1 MQEENSLFDLRNG
14 GPRRRCKATEKPLT
28 QETIT
33 LNEEGK
39 LESSILK
46 DFAKNIT
53 NCSNSKSF
61 CEDSS
66 GYPTE
71 EVDKLLSSHLQQE
84 YFKDVL
90 GEHTE
95 KACSHTTE
103 ATIGNVITGGII
115 IRKPNFT
122 FSSNLQARN
131 M

>member
-1 MQEENSLFDLRNG
+1 VTKFYHFHTTKTTKKNIALFLSL
-14 GPRRRCKATEKPLT
+14 KV
-28 QETIT
+28 
-33 LNEEGK
+33 
-39 LESSILK
+39 
-46 DFAKNIT
+46 FAKNIT

-115 IRKPNFT
+115 IRKPYFT
-122 FSSNLQARN
+122 
-131 M
+131 

>member
-1 MQEENSLFDLRNG
+1 MQEENSLFDLREG
-14 GPRRRCKATEKPLT
+14 SPRRKCKATGKPLT

-71 EVDKLLSSHLQQE
+71 EIDKLLSSHLQQE

-103 ATIGNVITGGII
+103 ATIGTVITGGII
-115 IRKPNFT
+115 FQKPYFT
-122 FSSNLQARN
+122 
-131 M
+131 

>member
-1 MQEENSLFDLRNG
+1 MFWAVKHLEWFDFLLQEENSLFDLREG
-14 GPRRRCKATEKPLT
+14 SPQRKCKATGKPLT

-66 GYPTE
+66 DYPAE

-90 GEHTE
+90 GECWPF
-95 KACSHTTE
+95 K
-103 ATIGNVITGGII
+103 
-115 IRKPNFT
+115 
-122 FSSNLQARN
+122 
-131 M
+131 

>member
-1 MQEENSLFDLRNG
+1 M
-14 GPRRRCKATEKPLT
+14 
-28 QETIT
+28 
-33 LNEEGK
+33 NEEGK

-53 NCSNSKSF
+53 KCSNSNSF
-61 CEDSS
+61 CEDISD
-66 GYPTE
+66 YPTE

-95 KACSHTTE
+95 RACSRPTE

-115 IRKPNFT
+115 IHIYLIFYLKYIV
-122 FSSNLQARN
+122 
-131 M
+131 